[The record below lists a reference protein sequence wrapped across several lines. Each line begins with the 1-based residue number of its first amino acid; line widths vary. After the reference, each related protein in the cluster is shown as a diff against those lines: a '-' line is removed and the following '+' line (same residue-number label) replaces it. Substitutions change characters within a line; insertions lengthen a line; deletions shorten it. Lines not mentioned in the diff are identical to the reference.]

1 MDKLTLYRQH
11 IQELLMERKKLRS
24 ANDPVQ
30 SEVIFDNVR
39 DSYLLVNVGWKDN
52 NTRIYGCVIHVD
64 IRDGKIWVQHDGTEE
79 AIADQL
85 VEKGVAKKEIVIAYH
100 APNLRQYT
108 EFAVK

>member
-1 MDKLTLYRQH
+1 MDKLTLYRQY
-11 IQELLMERKKLRS
+11 IQELLTERKQLRS

-30 SEVIFDNVR
+30 SEIIFDPVR

-64 IRDGKIWVQHDGTEE
+64 IRDGKIWIQHDGTEE

-85 VEKGVAKKEIVIAYH
+85 VEKGVPKKEIVIAYH

-108 EFAVK
+108 DFAIK